1 MPDGCENLEH
11 LPFKETIKT
20 MNYNVKLVFLFSFF
34 QSFGRGIWMGNVLS
48 AYIFFISDKSNK
60 LLGWTSAVT
69 GITLTIFV
77 FPSGYFADK
86 IGRDLLLKIAAVIGT
101 IGLFFILF
109 GKTLVFIFIALALWG
124 LFQGLTRPSLES
136 IFADSVESGKR
147 SRIYSWMHLIRQLAM
162 SIGPFVN
169 VGLFAFFGDEWE
181 IDILRSV
188 MIVGIIITFIS
199 LGIMLFFS
207 DKRSLGERSESIE
220 EEITQINNLKENG
233 FGSKLTKDQAKKL
246 IPILLVGSNV
256 IIGIGAG
263 MTIKYFPIFFLD
275 VYQLKPIWVQVIMGL
290 TTIFTGLAALLAQR
304 ISIEKG
310 RPLIIFSAQLLAT
323 LCLFGIASY
332 PIFNIT
338 LPILIPLFIA
348 RGSLMNAAQPLS
360 RSILMDVIPKK
371 HRGKWNS
378 LEAFA
383 WGFFWNFSAVI
394 GGYLIGDVAPY
405 KFWLC
410 FIVTASVYLVGVIP
424 ILLLIP
430 LVGKEK
436 SVKT

>member
-1 MPDGCENLEH
+1 
-11 LPFKETIKT
+11 
-20 MNYNVKLVFLFSFF
+20 
-34 QSFGRGIWMGNVLS
+34 MGNVLS

-147 SRIYSWMHLIRQLAM
+147 SRIYSWMHLTRQLAM

-199 LGIMLFFS
+199 LGMMLFFD
-207 DKRSLGERSESIE
+207 DKRSLGIKSESIE
-220 EEITQINNLKENG
+220 EELTQINNFKENG
-233 FGSKLTKDQAKKL
+233 FAAKLTKEQAKKL

-275 VYQLKPIWVQVIMGL
+275 VYLLKPIWVQVIMGL
-290 TTIFTGLAALLAQR
+290 TTVFTGLAALLAQR
-304 ISIEKG
+304 ISVEKG

-378 LEAFA
+378 LEAVA

-394 GGYLIGDVAPY
+394 GGYLIGDVTPY

-410 FIVTASVYLVGVIP
+410 FVVTASVYLIGVIP
-424 ILLLIP
+424 ILFLIP

>member
-1 MPDGCENLEH
+1 
-11 LPFKETIKT
+11 
-20 MNYNVKLVFLFSFF
+20 
-34 QSFGRGIWMGNVLS
+34 MGNVLS